1 MEEEKTTISPEKEKS
16 IKGRF
21 SGVRKSRWIRF
32 SIACIIYIAFAI
44 WLDNYYILPG
54 LLVLLDIYITRFIPW
69 TFWKKSKNK
78 ATRKTMEW
86 VDAILYALVA
96 VYLINT
102 FFFQNYKIPSSSL
115 EKTLSKIHDRQQDKE
130 KH

>member
-44 WLDNYYILPG
+44 WLDNCYILPG
-54 LLVLLDIYITRFIPW
+54 LLVLLDIYVPDLYLGHFGRSRKIRLLVKRWSGSMPFCMLWLLFI
-69 TFWKKSKNK
+69 
-78 ATRKTMEW
+78 
-86 VDAILYALVA
+86 
-96 VYLINT
+96 
-102 FFFQNYKIPSSSL
+102 
-115 EKTLSKIHDRQQDKE
+115 
-130 KH
+130 

>member
-96 VYLINT
+96 VYQIGRA
-102 FFFQNYKIPSSSL
+102 
-115 EKTLSKIHDRQQDKE
+115 HV
-130 KH
+130 